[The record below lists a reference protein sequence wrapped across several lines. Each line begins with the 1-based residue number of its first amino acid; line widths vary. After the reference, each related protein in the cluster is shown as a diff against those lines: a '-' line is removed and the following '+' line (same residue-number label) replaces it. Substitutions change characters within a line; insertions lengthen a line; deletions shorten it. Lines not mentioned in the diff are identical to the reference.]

1 MTVIPFYHEKFQ
13 PKLPPPVPSSSSPLK
28 KSEKAKEAPQLI
40 NNGEKL
46 KVVLINGSL
55 RKKSTNAGI
64 LRAIVEL
71 NNPHFDFER
80 ADISDVPL
88 FNEDLEAEGTPS
100 SVERVRNQVAG
111 AHGIIFAVTEN
122 NSSLS
127 AAMKNI
133 YDWLSR
139 GQ

>member
-1 MTVIPFYHEKFQ
+1 MTVIPFYLEKFQ

-28 KSEKAKEAPQLI
+28 KSEKPKEPVELI

-71 NNPHFDFER
+71 NNLNIDFEWV
-80 ADISDVPL
+80 DINDVPI
-88 FNEDLEAEGTPS
+88 FNEDLEAEGTPA
-100 SVERVRNQVAG
+100 SVERIRNQVSK
-111 AHGIIFAVTEN
+111 AHGILFAVTEN
-122 NSSLS
+122 NGAPS
-127 AAMKNI
+127 AALKNI

-139 GQ
+139 GG